1 MTFGH
6 LMTST
11 MSMTRAVALLST
23 RRDAHD
29 LLEYQTDILHFL
41 SKVNLLMVTNLNSC
55 RTQVILVLLLLID
68 EAARE
73 RFRGEQGPGF
83 CEDVIAEVRTK
94 VVPCDKSAV

>member
-1 MTFGH
+1 VRSTHASRRMAARIDDVRP

-41 SKVNLLMVTNLNSC
+41 SKVNLLMMNNLNCC
-55 RTQVILVLLLLID
+55 RMQVILVF
-68 EAARE
+68 AFAY
-73 RFRGEQGPGF
+73 
-83 CEDVIAEVRTK
+83 
-94 VVPCDKSAV
+94 